1 MNSDYKILNDP
12 VYGFTTLPFGILYD
26 IVEHPY
32 FQRLRRIKQ
41 VGLSHLVY
49 PGAVHTRFQHALGA
63 LHLTRKAIEVLQS
76 KHVNI
81 TEEEAEGV
89 QLAILL
95 HDIGHGPYS
104 HALEG
109 HFIPVPHERLTLAY
123 MNRLNQTFEGALDLA
138 IKIFN
143 NEYHKTFLHQL
154 VSGQLDMDRMDYLI
168 RDSYYTGVAEGVI
181 GYDRIIKMLNVYEG
195 ELVVEEKGIY
205 SIEKFL
211 LSRKLMYWQVY
222 LHKTALS
229 AEKML
234 VRLFQYFKNL
244 PRSTPVQP
252 SRAFEYFLDSE
263 WAEEGPKE
271 ISEEMLR
278 NHAQLDDTDVD
289 VWIKSMI
296 DSSNPVLSVLSRGLT
311 HRNLF
316 RVYLQKEP
324 FSKSEV
330 IKIIRDLESQSSPGV
345 AAIIPQLIIQGSE
358 TNRLYNEQSPE
369 IKILMKGGQIQPLSL
384 ETDAKLDTQL
394 LKRYYLCH
402 PKLNS

>member
-1 MNSDYKILNDP
+1 M
-12 VYGFTTLPFGILYD
+12 
-26 IVEHPY
+26 H
-32 FQRLRRIKQ
+32 
-41 VGLSHLVY
+41 
-49 PGAVHTRFQHALGA
+49 
-63 LHLTRKAIEVLQS
+63 
-76 KHVNI
+76 
-81 TEEEAEGV
+81 
-89 QLAILL
+89 
-95 HDIGHGPYS
+95 
-104 HALEG
+104 
-109 HFIPVPHERLTLAY
+109 
-123 MNRLNQTFEGALDLA
+123 RLNETFDGALDLA
-138 IKIFN
+138 IKIFK

-234 VRLFQYFKNL
+234 VRLFQYFKKSH
-244 PRSTPVQP
+244 RSSPIQP
-252 SRAFEYFLDSE
+252 TRAFEYFLEFQWS
-263 WAEEGPKE
+263 EEGPKD
-271 ISEEMLR
+271 ISEAMLR

-296 DSSNPVLSVLSRGLT
+296 DSTNPVLSVLSKGLT
-311 HRNLF
+311 YRNLF

-324 FSKSEV
+324 FSDADV
-330 IKIIRDLESQSSPGV
+330 QKIIRDLKSQSSPSV
-345 AAIIPQLIIQGSE
+345 AAIISQLIIQGSE

-369 IKILMKGGQIQPLSL
+369 IKILMKGGKIQPLSL

-402 PKLNS
+402 PKLIN